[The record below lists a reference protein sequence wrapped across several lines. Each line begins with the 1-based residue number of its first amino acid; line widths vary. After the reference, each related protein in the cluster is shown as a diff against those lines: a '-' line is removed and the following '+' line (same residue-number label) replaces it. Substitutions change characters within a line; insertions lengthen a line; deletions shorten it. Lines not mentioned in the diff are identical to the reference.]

1 MKEAEKKTETEKP
14 VKAKELKEEKVNHP
28 LPPFESVRTLI
39 IAAHRFQRGTKRK
52 STGALLSDSDS
63 EEVEEDSAPPKSK
76 SKSKPQPIKANPRK
90 ATLRAREERR
100 YFLFG

>member
-28 LPPFESVRTLI
+28 LPSFESVRTLI

-76 SKSKPQPIKANPRK
+76 SKPQPIKANPRK
-90 ATLRAREERR
+90 TTLRAREEGR

>member
-1 MKEAEKKTETEKP
+1 VKEAEKKTETEKP
-14 VKAKELKEEKVNHP
+14 VKAKELKEQKVNHP

-52 STGALLSDSDS
+52 STGALLSDS

-76 SKSKPQPIKANPRK
+76 YKYKPQPIKANPRK
-90 ATLRAREERR
+90 ATLRAREEGR